1 MEQRILLLFAI
12 LAIISGLEAAYIT
25 ELTDDNFY
33 EYVKDKEVMLVDFY
47 APW

>member
-1 MEQRILLLFAI
+1 MKLISLFV
-12 LAIISGLEAAYIT
+12 LAFIAGLEAAYIT

-33 EYVKDKEVMLVDFY
+33 EYVKDKDVVMIEFY

>member
-1 MEQRILLLFAI
+1 MLFLLIIASAI
-12 LAIISGLEAAYIT
+12 SQFHGAYIT

-33 EYVKDKEVMLVDFY
+33 EYVKDKDVILVDFY